1 VFNVGGGEI
10 LIIVLIALIFLGPD
24 RMPDAAKKLG
34 RFLGEARR
42 MTSGFQEEIRNAMD
56 LDGSDDAVH
65 RSEPGPRL
73 LGPPAVT
80 PAPSETPPTE
90 STPPA
95 TGDTTAPSPADE
107 GRSDDSAA

>member
-1 VFNVGGGEI
+1 MFNVGGGEI

-56 LDGSDDAVH
+56 LDGGDDAVH
-65 RSEPGPRL
+65 RTEPGPRL
-73 LGPPAVT
+73 LGPPAIT
-80 PAPSETPPTE
+80 PTAPETTAGE
-90 STPPA
+90 STPSP
-95 TGDTTAPSPADE
+95 TGDTTAPSPADD
-107 GRSDDSAA
+107 GRGDNSAA